1 MNAKLS
7 EYISFRDV
15 PFALVCGVIW
25 FVVLW
30 AAGYPSNERVGVVI
44 IAYLAQWASRSILNG
59 LTMFLIERLNK
70 RAEETIERLGGEI
83 PQEIPKRILT
93 IARVFAVLGVAF
105 TFLAMTGLSL
115 SATVPIVAVAGL
127 TPLSAGFGIAGWSML
142 AAGVAGLTA
151 LFGVMFVLFTR
162 TEAVAA
168 NTRKIVVGVNRPLKA
183 LNFALNPNDVIANN

>member
-30 AAGYPSNERVGVVI
+30 AAGYPANERVGVAV
-44 IAYLAQWASRSILNG
+44 IAYLAQWASRFMLNG
-59 LTMFLIERLNK
+59 LTFLLERFNN
-70 RAEETIERLGGEI
+70 RAAETMERLGIEI

-105 TFLAMTGLSL
+105 TFLAMTGLAL

-127 TPLSAGFGIAGWSML
+127 TPLSAGFGIGGMGHARCGRGRL
-142 AAGVAGLTA
+142 G
-151 LFGVMFVLFTR
+151 R
-162 TEAVAA
+162 AV
-168 NTRKIVVGVNRPLKA
+168 RGHVRRGHPRRVSRR
-183 LNFALNPNDVIANN
+183 